1 MSDNVEILNM
11 VTTLDLP
18 PDRILEG
25 AKGQL
30 ERVVILGYDHEGQE
44 YFASSFS
51 DGGTVMWLME
61 RAKLKLM
68 TIADDT
74 E

>member
-1 MSDNVEILNM
+1 MSDNVETLDMI
-11 VTTLDLP
+11 TTLDLP
-18 PDRILEG
+18 PDRILEA
-25 AKGQL
+25 AKGKL
-30 ERVVILGYDHEGQE
+30 ERVVIVGYDHEGNE

-51 DGGTVMWLME
+51 DGGEVMWLME

-68 TIADDT
+68 RLAD